1 MGNALTNPTAKA
13 HARALLW
20 DEESVPD
27 NAWVISIWLEVNL
40 NTNLGGS
47 EVLLLATSAIST
59 IPFL

>member
-1 MGNALTNPTAKA
+1 
-13 HARALLW
+13 
-20 DEESVPD
+20 
-27 NAWVISIWLEVNL
+27 VISIWLEVNL